1 MNAPAAATRR
11 ASDKA
16 SDAALSVL
24 LHSACLGC
32 HASFA
37 HLYALTSAPLFRIV
51 LRINHDRAE
60 AEDVLQ
66 DVYVN
71 AWNRRAQFDRSRGE
85 AMGWLVGIAQHRAI
99 SSLRRRDARP
109 RAGSNPAAEADDPYA
124 GLVSDEAQPLQ
135 AIADARA
142 ADAVRRGLSRLHP
155 AHRESLTLAFYEELS
170 HGEIAVR
177 LGRPLGTVKSWLRRS
192 LVAMRPA
199 LEGYR

>member
-11 ASDKA
+11 ASDTA

-99 SSLRRRDARP
+99 
-109 RAGSNPAAEADDPYA
+109 
-124 GLVSDEAQPLQ
+124 
-135 AIADARA
+135 
-142 ADAVRRGLSRLHP
+142 
-155 AHRESLTLAFYEELS
+155 
-170 HGEIAVR
+170 
-177 LGRPLGTVKSWLRRS
+177 
-192 LVAMRPA
+192 
-199 LEGYR
+199 